1 MNWRASAWSCWAS
14 SRSATRRAI
23 AWQDWACRIFSMKR
37 MTTRNAPCS
46 ASPHKHHDPQYNAR
60 SMTPPLQPVTVA
72 QYGIGP
78 IGAEIARLLLT
89 KKWLRLVAAVDID
102 PPKSGKDAGE
112 VSGLGRAAGVSV
124 TPDLQGK
131 PEVVC
136 HSTGSRLRDVAPPL
150 PAPLEAGCHVVSTC
164 EELSFPLDAALREEL
179 QQVARANN
187 VTLLGT
193 GVNPG
198 FVMDKLPLTI
208 TSVCQRVDELQIIRI
223 QNASTRREPLQR
235 KVGAGMTTDP
245 FRAAVSA
252 GKIKHMGLRESLMLV
267 GNGLGVEF
275 DHVTDEKIEPI
286 VADREI
292 VTQYLRVDPGQVAGV
307 HQTIEGTGKIKVSLE
322 LRMYVGAEAVAADR
336 VIVKGVPDV
345 EMVIK
350 DGVHGD
356 RATAAMVVNAIPR
369 VIVARPGV
377 LTMDDIPIS
386 FR

>member
-1 MNWRASAWSCWAS
+1 MNA
-14 SRSATRRAI
+14 
-23 AWQDWACRIFSMKR
+23 
-37 MTTRNAPCS
+37 
-46 ASPHKHHDPQYNAR
+46 
-60 SMTPPLQPVTVA
+60 LQPINVA

-89 KKWLRLVAAVDID
+89 KPWIKLVAAVDID
-102 PPKSGKDAGE
+102 PEKIGRDVGE
-112 VSGLGRAAGVSV
+112 VIGLGREIGVKV
-124 TPDLQGK
+124 TADLQGK

-136 HSTGSRLRDVAPPL
+136 HSTGSRLREVSAQL
-150 PAPLEAGCHVVSTC
+150 KSLLERGCHVVSTC
-164 EELSFPLDAALREEL
+164 EELSFPLDMEIREEL
-179 QQVARANN
+179 QHIARSAN

-208 TSVCQRVDELQIIRI
+208 TAVCQEVKSVEIIRI

-235 KVGAGMTTDP
+235 KVGAGMTIDE
-245 FRAAVSA
+245 FRAAVDA

-267 GNGLGVEF
+267 GNGLGAEF
-275 DHVTDEKIEPI
+275 TDVSDEKIEPI

-292 VTQYLRVDPGQVAGV
+292 TTQYLKVATGQVAGV
-307 HQTIEGTGKIKVSLE
+307 HQTISGKGKINVSLE

-336 VIVKGVPDV
+336 VIVHGVPDIELEV
-345 EMVIK
+345 KHGI
-350 DGVHGD
+350 HGD

-369 VIVARPGV
+369 VVTARPGV
-377 LTMDDIPIS
+377 LTMDDIPVS

>member
-1 MNWRASAWSCWAS
+1 
-14 SRSATRRAI
+14 
-23 AWQDWACRIFSMKR
+23 
-37 MTTRNAPCS
+37 MTVPTI
-46 ASPHKHHDPQYNAR
+46 
-60 SMTPPLQPVTVA
+60 TVA

-89 KKWLRLVAAVDID
+89 KPWIKVVAAVDID
-102 PPKSGKDAGE
+102 PAKIGKDLGE
-112 VSGLGRAAGVSV
+112 VIGLGREVGVKV
-124 TPDLQGK
+124 TPELQTK
-131 PEVVC
+131 ADVVT
-136 HSTGSRLRDVAPPL
+136 HSTGSRMREVSAQLKSL
-150 PAPLEAGCHVVSTC
+150 LERGSHVVSTC
-164 EELSFPLDAALREEL
+164 EELSFPLDRALREEL
-179 QQVARANN
+179 QQTARAAQ

-208 TSVCQRVDELQIIRI
+208 TSVCQEVKSVEIIRI

-235 KVGAGMTTDP
+235 KVGAGMTVSQ
-245 FRAAVSA
+245 FRAAVDA

-267 GNGLGVEF
+267 GSGLGVEF
-275 DHVTDEKIEPI
+275 ESVSDEKIDPI
-286 VADREI
+286 IADREI
-292 VTQYLRVDPGQVAGV
+292 VTQYLKVAPGQVAGV
-307 HQTIEGTGKIKVSLE
+307 HQTIYGKGRIDVSLE

-356 RATAAMVVNAIPR
+356 RATAAMVVNSIPR
-369 VIVARPGV
+369 VVQARPGV
-377 LTMDDIPIS
+377 LTMDDIPVS